1 MSYAITVLEER
12 LARFKSAAD
21 LERFSAANQTR
32 PTKKAARARAQYLE
46 NAKRYDRLCV
56 DLTKAIEILRAA
68 EASS

>member
-21 LERFSAANQTR
+21 LERFSA
-32 PTKKAARARAQYLE
+32 
-46 NAKRYDRLCV
+46 
-56 DLTKAIEILRAA
+56 EILRAA